1 MNLLEKSLCE
11 YLDSEESMDQ
21 QDCAK
26 FRNMLKMFCY
36 LLCQFLEA
44 VESKLY
50 QNSNKHIIG
59 KGKKLVQNESS
70 VWDEE
75 RIQGITAL
83 NTICQLKLHK
93 LWDPP
98 IIEEDFVNLIMN
110 CCFKL
115 LENQNTVRC
124 KSTKNAIFN
133 LLGISLK
140 KYKNSLSCS
149 LKIIQFVQHFDY
161 LVSPLAQAVELF
173 VNEYGINNIVNEI
186 IREISQMD
194 IQDLIRDNT
203 GTKSVSQFLVEIT
216 EKIPSVVLHSS
227 SLLLHFLDEEPYVMR
242 CGVLSMFGEIIIK
255 VFSNTELENKAKDLR
270 DQMLAKLE
278 EHIHDVNAFVRSK
291 ALQIWQNLCK
301 QKAIPLD
308 HQHPLLVLIIS
319 RLMDKSSFVRKYA
332 IQFIN
337 TIIQVNPFGGVLGI
351 EELQATLKKEE
362 EYLEELLSEEQDEDE
377 NEKIIEWEIIKKH
390 FTSMLN
396 DEIEEDITQDT
407 IYQILSKSQ
416 ESLNDQNLKE
426 FFQYTIEQLSDFEA
440 IIEDNE
446 EKIDQDN
453 LYMTKALFFIEK
465 CYINYLEIKQKD
477 NSVNYE
483 DKTPAENKIKKQQ
496 NLVYYFRNM
505 LQFSQEIEKA
515 LPIICQLLHS
525 TYTSSDI
532 LESIRFFVTAYQFG
546 IKDAVFGIKSMLSHI
561 WSKEDVIKDAVV
573 SAYKELYLA
582 NTSSNR
588 KESVL
593 SIVKNIILLIQGS
606 TFAEE
611 ICLEKLIGEFMKSE
625 DFNNNIIEM
634 LWDIYSMKIPNSTLE
649 ESHSALKLLRMAAT
663 FQTDIV
669 EKNIELLLSVAFNSE
684 NMPDFVFICDV
695 CKMLLQLANSNKDNS
710 NKSYY
715 FPNEDVMFKKLSD
728 VLVKGVIKLND
739 HFWIPMA
746 EQAINVIYKL
756 AHRPDKLCAKIMEE
770 FSHLVSDSQS
780 PFSEDTSR
788 FPLGIL
794 QRIISF
800 SGHVALQHLLYIET
814 YVIPEL
820 KKQIQQNNTQ
830 KGKRKSDTS
839 NISLRKRSS
848 IYKDDNMNSSI
859 PDEDVGMIELVDETE
874 IEYFRKTFEANIF
887 SEENLFGI
895 IYPLVIEI
903 CKTPN
908 KYLDNHLQATCAIT
922 LGKFMMISSS
932 FCDSNLQL
940 LVTLMEKST
949 NPVVRGNTV
958 IAFGDLA
965 VRFPN
970 IIEPWTTHIYNRL
983 HDSSTDVKK
992 KALII
997 LSHLILHDIIKV
1009 KQQISD
1015 VALCLVDK
1023 EDCIVQLTKVFFQEL
1038 SKKGNAIYNILS
1050 DIISHLSDPEVG
1062 TTQEFFQD
1070 VTKYL
1075 FQFIEKE
1082 KHVEALVEKLCYR
1095 FRTTR
1100 NEVQWRNLAF
1110 CLSLLTYNERS
1121 LLKLQE
1127 NLGCLGE
1134 KLADDIVYE
1143 YMTSIYNGARKIPN
1157 LKGKAK
1163 TIIEELEQQIEI
1175 MHKNDGQE
1183 AAVYNEDS
1191 VAKSLSFKTPAK
1203 TPGSRIQNKI
1213 KTCGKSTRKSS
1224 RKKKVHKPVLS
1235 FSSDESD

>member
-1 MNLLEKSLCE
+1 
-11 YLDSEESMDQ
+11 
-21 QDCAK
+21 
-26 FRNMLKMFCY
+26 
-36 LLCQFLEA
+36 
-44 VESKLY
+44 
-50 QNSNKHIIG
+50 
-59 KGKKLVQNESS
+59 
-70 VWDEE
+70 
-75 RIQGITAL
+75 
-83 NTICQLKLHK
+83 
-93 LWDPP
+93 
-98 IIEEDFVNLIMN
+98 
-110 CCFKL
+110 
-115 LENQNTVRC
+115 
-124 KSTKNAIFN
+124 
-133 LLGISLK
+133 
-140 KYKNSLSCS
+140 
-149 LKIIQFVQHFDY
+149 
-161 LVSPLAQAVELF
+161 
-173 VNEYGINNIVNEI
+173 
-186 IREISQMD
+186 
-194 IQDLIRDNT
+194 
-203 GTKSVSQFLVEIT
+203 
-216 EKIPSVVLHSS
+216 
-227 SLLLHFLDEEPYVMR
+227 
-242 CGVLSMFGEIIIK
+242 
-255 VFSNTELENKAKDLR
+255 
-270 DQMLAKLE
+270 
-278 EHIHDVNAFVRSK
+278 
-291 ALQIWQNLCK
+291 
-301 QKAIPLD
+301 
-308 HQHPLLVLIIS
+308 
-319 RLMDKSSFVRKYA
+319 
-332 IQFIN
+332 
-337 TIIQVNPFGGVLGI
+337 
-351 EELQATLKKEE
+351 
-362 EYLEELLSEEQDEDE
+362 
-377 NEKIIEWEIIKKH
+377 
-390 FTSMLN
+390 
-396 DEIEEDITQDT
+396 
-407 IYQILSKSQ
+407 
-416 ESLNDQNLKE
+416 
-426 FFQYTIEQLSDFEA
+426 
-440 IIEDNE
+440 
-446 EKIDQDN
+446 
-453 LYMTKALFFIEK
+453 
-465 CYINYLEIKQKD
+465 
-477 NSVNYE
+477 
-483 DKTPAENKIKKQQ
+483 
-496 NLVYYFRNM
+496 M

-546 IKDAVFGIKSMLSHI
+546 VKDAVFGIKSMLSHI

-588 KESVL
+588 KECVL
-593 SIVKNIILLIQGS
+593 SIVKNIILLVQGS

-663 FQTDIV
+663 FQTDII
-669 EKNIELLLSVAFNSE
+669 EKNIELLLSIAFNAE

-710 NKSYY
+710 NKSYH
-715 FPNEDVMFKKLSD
+715 FPNDDVMFKKLTD

-746 EQAINVIYKL
+746 EQAINVIYEL

-770 FSHLVSDSQS
+770 FSYLISDSQS
-780 PFSEDTSR
+780 PFSDTSR
-788 FPLGIL
+788 FPLRIL
-794 QRIISF
+794 QRIVSF

-830 KGKRKSDTS
+830 KGKRKSDIS

-922 LGKFMMISSS
+922 LGKFMMISPS

-1062 TTQEFFQD
+1062 TTQEFFQEVMNPSFCDSNLQLLVTLMEKSTNPVVRGNTVIAFGDLAVRFPNIIEPWTTHIYNRLHDSSTD
-1070 VTKYL
+1070 VKKKALIILSHLILHDIIKVKQQISDVALCLVDKEDCIVQLTKVFFQELSKKGNAIYNILSDIISHLSDPEVGTTQEFFQEVMKYL

-1095 FRTTR
+1095 FRATR

-1143 YMTSIYNGARKIPN
+1143 HMTSIYNGARKIPN

-1183 AAVYNEDS
+1183 AAMYNEES

-1203 TPGSRIQNKI
+1203 TPGSRIQNKT
-1213 KTCGKSTRKSS
+1213 KTYGKSTRKSS
-1224 RKKKVHKPVLS
+1224 RKKVHKPILS